1 MRLIRRSSP
10 AFKRAFGS
18 VENVAPMTTWKKIAL
33 VLAGYVAAIVVAFAV
48 VYIYILATDNPDRQ
62 ASSGMYAFGDSLLF
76 LAVLGVASL
85 PATAAALVFLR
96 GCRVFWGVLSV
107 LGLALAATGGFA
119 LFALLAP
126 PAAPGSW
133 LQILADLSPLRA
145 LVAPLFA
152 MVFLLAGILA
162 PVRWSRIA
170 LLLVAAME
178 AGVFGLTV
186 LHWIWH

>member
-1 MRLIRRSSP
+1 
-10 AFKRAFGS
+10 
-18 VENVAPMTTWKKIAL
+18 MTTWKKIAL

-96 GCRVFWGVLSV
+96 GCRFFWI
-107 LGLALAATGGFA
+107 ALAATGAAWAATGG
-119 LFALLAP
+119 LALLALVAA
-126 PAAPGSW
+126 PAAGSGSW
-133 LQILADLSPLRA
+133 LQIFADLSPLRA

-152 MVFLLAGILA
+152 MVFLLAGVLA
-162 PVRWSRIA
+162 PMRWPRVT
-170 LLLVAAME
+170 LLLAAATE
-178 AGVFGLTV
+178 AAVFGLTV
-186 LHWIWH
+186 LHWVWH